1 MSRFRPHRPS
11 ASMVVALLALFV
23 AVGGTGYAALSLPKN
38 SVGSKQI
45 RKNAVIASK
54 VKKDAITS
62 TKIKDGSL
70 LVGDFKAGQ
79 LPQGP
84 QGLQGLQGPQG
95 VQGQTGATGPGQ
107 AVAYARIDNTGN
119 VLEANSK
126 NIADANVVLEPT
138 SIYCFK
144 NLPFQFSTLQATIDN
159 STPNSAGDEIA
170 QVTLGGSD
178 CTATGVQAEVG
189 TYSAASGPEVNQFF
203 VVFY

>member
-62 TKIKDGSL
+62 
-70 LVGDFKAGQ
+70 
-79 LPQGP
+79 QGP
-84 QGLQGLQGPQG
+84 QGLQGPQG

-119 VLEANSK
+119 VIEANSK

>member
-84 QGLQGLQGPQG
+84 QGVQGP
-95 VQGQTGATGPGQ
+95 TGATGPGQ

-119 VLEANSK
+119 VIEANSK

-203 VVFY
+203 VV